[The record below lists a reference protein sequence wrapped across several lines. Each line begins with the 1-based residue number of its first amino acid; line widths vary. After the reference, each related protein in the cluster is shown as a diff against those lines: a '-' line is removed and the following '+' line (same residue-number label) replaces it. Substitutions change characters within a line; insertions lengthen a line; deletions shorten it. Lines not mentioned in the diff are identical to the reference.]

1 MALLTFSNVSKMF
14 NTDLILDHVS
24 FQINKNEKVALIGD
38 NGTGKTTIMKLI
50 LKEIEPTL
58 MPKEDRVGE
67 VSILKDTKIGYL
79 DQNAIKNI
87 NNTVKEE
94 LEEVFIPFKKLE
106 EELNKITEKLSKE
119 PENEIYL
126 KKYNEIIEND
136 AYTSNFDY
144 ENQIK
149 TLVSKFSFP
158 LSILDKQINSLSGGE
173 RMKIAFIKIL
183 LSKYDFL
190 LLDEPTNHLD
200 ISTIEWLEN
209 YLKDYNGTILF
220 ISHDRY
226 FIEKVSNKIL
236 ELEHEKITT
245 YNTTYEGYLKEK
257 EDRYKLLMEQ
267 YKKEEEKMA
276 HYKKFIE
283 FYRYKPRFVGRV
295 KDRIKKLEKIEE
307 NHVEPPKKENKN
319 IKINLEGGN
328 LKNKELLEVK
338 DLIVG
343 YSSPL
348 LPPISFSLY
357 GKDKLAIIGD
367 NGIGKTTLIKTI
379 LGEIHPL
386 SGKILE
392 KRKLDIGYIKQN
404 DYSFKK
410 GEDILSH
417 LKNIYPLKSEKELR
431 SALGRFL
438 FKKEDVFKETSTLSN
453 GEKMRV
459 NLCALMLSSYD
470 LLILD
475 EPTNHL
481 DMITKECLISGLKDY
496 QGAIIFISHDR
507 YFINE
512 CSDFILSL
520 SKEKVIYFEGSYD
533 ELKLSLG
540 KEDNDNNRNYSLK
553 DNQKDNTKK
562 DNELVYDPIN
572 RKEKLSKN
580 VINELN
586 KRMEEI
592 ERDLETIDTL
602 LSDEFSDYKKI
613 EELSDKKD
621 ELEKEYLEILRKLN

>member
-1 MALLTFSNVSKMF
+1 MALLSFINVSKIF

-67 VSILKDTKIGYL
+67 ISILKDTKIGYL

-94 LEEVFIPFKKLE
+94 LEEVFVPFKKLE

-136 AYTSNFDY
+136 VYTSNFDY

-295 KDRIKKLEKIEE
+295 KDRIKKLERIEE

-348 LPPISFSLY
+348 LPSISFSLY

-379 LGEIHPL
+379 LGEIPPL
-386 SGKILE
+386 LGKILE

-404 DYSFKK
+404 DCSFKK

-470 LLILD
+470 LFFRKNISLDTFNGITQKYPQLIGITQLNNFGYIISMFSM
-475 EPTNHL
+475 EQQSLYFNVTN
-481 DMITKECLISGLKDY
+481 TKAVTEAYHQAGKDFLLPIFEELK
-496 QGAIIFISHDR
+496 ASAVPF
-507 YFINE
+507 
-512 CSDFILSL
+512 
-520 SKEKVIYFEGSYD
+520 SKEDVCTYHI
-533 ELKLSLG
+533 
-540 KEDNDNNRNYSLK
+540 
-553 DNQKDNTKK
+553 QKDTRWKYAFDILKK
-562 DNELVYDPIN
+562 QEVTSFVLNPVGVYIGIRQLTRICEKPIPM
-572 RKEKLSKN
+572 S
-580 VINELN
+580 I
-586 KRMEEI
+586 
-592 ERDLETIDTL
+592 
-602 LSDEFSDYKKI
+602 FYA
-613 EELSDKKD
+613 
-621 ELEKEYLEILRKLN
+621 